1 MISARSL
8 TPQKKAGLQSPARCE
23 GRKPSEGNAPDE
35 WEETSD
41 ANCIWVGVGDVSM
54 RSEESSM
61 TTTRVLFFDVLGTV
75 VDWRSGIAREAGA
88 FLARNGVQQVDPG
101 EFADAWASRYDAS
114 TEAVRTGHRPFV
126 SLDVINR
133 ENLDATLV
141 QFGLAPSELPTAELE
156 ELNLAWHRLE
166 PWPDSLKG
174 LARLK
179 ERFIIVPLSGANTR
193 LLLDM
198 AKRAGLPWDT
208 VLGSDVFGTYKPAP
222 QAYLRAVEILVVR
235 PSEAVLVAAHNDDLA
250 AARKCGIGTAFVA
263 RPKEHG
269 PAQTTDLSPL
279 ESWDFLADDL
289 VHLAQV
295 LP

>member
-1 MISARSL
+1 MRQD
-8 TPQKKAGLQSPARCE
+8 TNRNPAR
-23 GRKPSEGNAPDE
+23 KLN
-35 WEETSD
+35 
-41 ANCIWVGVGDVSM
+41 
-54 RSEESSM
+54 M
-61 TTTRVLFFDVLGTV
+61 TATRVLFFDVLGTV
-75 VDWRSGIAREAGA
+75 VDWRSGIAREAGS
-88 FLARNGVQQVDPG
+88 FLARNGAQQVDPG

-126 SLDVINR
+126 SLDVIKR

-156 ELNLAWHRLE
+156 ELNLAWRRLE

-222 QAYLRAVEILVVR
+222 QAYLRAVEILGVR
-235 PSEAVLVAAHNDDLA
+235 PAEAVLVAAHNDDLA
-250 AARKCGIGTAFVA
+250 AARRCGIGTAFVA

-279 ESWDFLADDL
+279 ESWDFVADDL
-289 VHLAQV
+289 VHLAHV